1 MKLNE
6 IKRDKIDI
14 IKECFDW
21 LVEFNPKQNAIPHHD
36 YSRFKSEFDDYFV
49 IHDMGAVL
57 NMSGTALNLQF
68 KGAWRNPPFDAN
80 VYNLG
85 IFESDCSNIDLSF
98 LNYARAVQFHDCKI
112 GDTQNLVNQKSKLSG
127 LYMSV
132 NPDMR
137 HITGIA
143 NLIDNVPGTLVSLRL
158 THYHISN
165 RKGNIEVI
173 TGAVERKLD
182 DVFELQEWMIDHDL
196 GDIV

>member
-6 IKRDKIDI
+6 IKRDKRDI

-21 LVEFNPKQNAIPHHD
+21 LVEFNPSQNAIPHHD
-36 YSRFKSEFDDYFV
+36 YKKFESKFDDYFI

-57 NMSGTALNLQF
+57 NIAGTALALQF

-85 IFESDCSNIDLSF
+85 VFESDCSSIDLSF
-98 LNYARAVQFHDCKI
+98 LNYARAVQFHDCRI

-132 NPDMR
+132 NPNSMD
-137 HITGIA
+137 ITGIV
-143 NLIDNVPGTLVSLRL
+143 NLIDNVPGTLVSLRM

-165 RKGNIEVI
+165 RKDHIDVI
-173 TGAVERKLD
+173 TGAVETKLD
-182 DVFELQEWMIDHDL
+182 SVFDLQEWLIDHDL
-196 GDIV
+196 GDIA